1 MCFVVK
7 NMTKEVHGFFLV
19 FFWVKNGLEY
29 GFLEFKNLNLDFS
42 ITKATSNDQKRWHM
56 DGSLCANM
64 GDMWFV
70 KIKKKRRKKSLQIND
85 KSPFF

>member
-1 MCFVVK
+1 
-7 NMTKEVHGFFLV
+7 
-19 FFWVKNGLEY
+19 LEY

-42 ITKATSNDQKRWHM
+42 ITKATSNDQKSWHM
-56 DGSLCANM
+56 DVSLCANM

-70 KIKKKRRKKSLQIND
+70 KIKKKKRKKSLQIND

>member
-42 ITKATSNDQKRWHM
+42 ITKATSND
-56 DGSLCANM
+56 
-64 GDMWFV
+64 
-70 KIKKKRRKKSLQIND
+70 KKKMTYGWLIVCQYR
-85 KSPFF
+85 